1 MHNYLVF
8 NGISSEQLGL
18 EVEQIP
24 NANRPARK
32 FDRYSVPGRNGDI
45 IIMQDAWDNVE
56 QSYEIWWGR
65 EPGDAVE
72 GGEMIAKWL
81 FGDSGYQTLTDSY
94 DPKHYRKAVFTG
106 PFDVENTLLRYGR
119 ATITFDCDP
128 RRFLMSGLDWIP
140 FPTPGSASWL
150 ELLNPTP
157 FPAKP
162 VIDITIAPGA
172 ISNIAV
178 TNDDGTSMFLT
189 INKSGHFIIDSA
201 RESIIDENGDPAFDS
216 TWGAF
221 PTLYPGRI
229 KINPQLNAK
238 IQTNWWTL

>member
-1 MHNYLVF
+1 MLKRKLMHNYLVF

-65 EPGDAVE
+65 EPGDAVD

-119 ATITFDCDP
+119 ATITFDCGP
-128 RRFLMSGLDWIP
+128 RRFYLSGMTAVE
-140 FPTPGSASWL
+140 FTASGDI
-150 ELLNPTP
+150 LNPSAFTAKP
-157 FPAKP
+157 IITVHGSGNGTVEIGGNTLAIAGIYDGMTLDCERQDAYAGNVNLNNLISGSFPAIP
-162 VIDITIAPGA
+162 GGMQTITITGG
-172 ISNIAV
+172 I
-178 TNDDGTSMFLT
+178 TS
-189 INKSGHFIIDSA
+189 I
-201 RESIIDENGDPAFDS
+201 EVVP
-216 TWGAF
+216 
-221 PTLYPGRI
+221 
-229 KINPQLNAK
+229 
-238 IQTNWWTL
+238 NWWTL